1 MRVEIIG
8 GMACG
13 KTTLAKELQKLGAQ
27 WVAEDLDSNP
37 FLKDCYNDFKTFRF
51 PSQMWFALTKYR
63 EIGLYNDPNTIYVH
77 DQAVVNN
84 NAYTNLLY
92 QDSPTDKSKELVQ
105 ETFDYTTEVFG
116 QPDVFIRLYCS
127 PKEQLQRVKKRGRD
141 YEKDIT
147 QQFLIQLENHI
158 DALFQ
163 KASPFAEDVIL
174 ISSDAVDFE
183 DDEDFVKDLF
193 NHLQKV
199 QEKINGTSIS
209 RHSNVEIS
217 A

>member
-147 QQFLIQLENHI
+147 QQFFDFLHTR
-158 DALFQ
+158 
-163 KASPFAEDVIL
+163 DVI
-174 ISSDAVDFE
+174 
-183 DDEDFVKDLF
+183 
-193 NHLQKV
+193 
-199 QEKINGTSIS
+199 
-209 RHSNVEIS
+209 
-217 A
+217 